1 MQQSRLLDFGPIG
14 QIGIASKESEARK
27 SESATRLRTD
37 QFQDCL
43 ERKACPA
50 NFARSAEI
58 VRPSV
63 FSCPLLIGYGMNSK
77 RAKSLC
83 ASCKEVTR
91 NESIHDQKNKQQN
104 EIELGMRRNVTR
116 SKGQDNRQA

>member
-1 MQQSRLLDFGPIG
+1 LPVVQHH
-14 QIGIASKESEARK
+14 
-27 SESATRLRTD
+27 
-37 QFQDCL
+37 
-43 ERKACPA
+43 
-50 NFARSAEI
+50 
-58 VRPSV
+58 
-63 FSCPLLIGYGMNSK
+63 FSLHLLIGYGMNSK
-77 RAKSLC
+77 QAKSLC